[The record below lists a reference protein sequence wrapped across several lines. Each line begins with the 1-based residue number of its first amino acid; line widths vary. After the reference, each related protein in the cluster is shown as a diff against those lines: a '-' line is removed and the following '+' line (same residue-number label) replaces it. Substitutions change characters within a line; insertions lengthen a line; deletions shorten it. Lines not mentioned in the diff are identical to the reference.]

1 MKQNPQNTIQ
11 AIVFEGVGKITTSEF
26 QLGPCGNN
34 DIVVRT
40 LYTMVST
47 GTELRVLGGHYGA
60 SENFPLI
67 PGYAVIG
74 EVTAVGADV
83 KGYCVG
89 DLISGR
95 NPRAVPGIKSQWG
108 GQASQHVYVT
118 TGEDRPVVL
127 PRGAK
132 PLDYVITE
140 VSAISYRGV
149 QAAAAKSGETAVVLG
164 QGVIGAFSAAW
175 LHARGCRVIVADLEA
190 NRLERALAWGAAAA
204 VNIADGNAAERI
216 LTLCDG
222 GADIVVESSG
232 TTPGAKLA
240 CQLVRRKPQAF
251 SGEYRVEPMSFY
263 AGQWSRLVFQAGYLE
278 EISINPFDFFAGE
291 GLTVLTPAD
300 HGIEDRQSVVE
311 AIRRGVIRASD
322 FVGRVV
328 PFTDAPKAYPAL
340 RDDKNNNFSLV
351 FDWTNA

>member
-1 MKQNPQNTIQ
+1 MNKNSIQ
-11 AIVFEGVGKITTSEF
+11 AIVFEGVGKITTAEF
-26 QLGPCGNN
+26 ELGPCGPT

-60 SENFPLI
+60 KENYPLI
-67 PGYAVIG
+67 PGYSVIG
-74 EVTAVGADV
+74 EVTAVGEEV
-83 KGYCVG
+83 KGYRVG

-95 NPRAVPGIKSQWG
+95 NPKAVPGINSQWG
-108 GQASQHVYVT
+108 GQASRHVYVT

-127 PRGAK
+127 PAGAN

-140 VSAISYRGV
+140 VSSISYRGV
-149 QAAAAKSGETAVVLG
+149 QAALPTPGETAVVLG

-175 LHARGCRVIVADLEA
+175 LQAAGCRVIVADLEPK
-190 NRLERALAWGAAAA
+190 RLERSLATGASAA
-204 VNIADGNAAERI
+204 VNIAEGNAAERI
-216 LTLCDG
+216 LALCDG

-232 TTPGAKLA
+232 TSPGANLA

-251 SGEYRVEPMSFY
+251 TGGYRVEPISFY
-263 AGQWSRLVFQAGYLE
+263 AGQWSRLVFQANYLE
-278 EISINPFDFFAGE
+278 DISINPFNFFAGE

-300 HGIEDRQSVVE
+300 HGVEDRQSVVE
-311 AIRRGVIRASD
+311 ELRRGVIRASD
-322 FVGRVV
+322 FVEKVV
-328 PFTDAPKAYPAL
+328 PFTEAPTAYPAL

-351 FDWTNA
+351 FDWTKA